1 MDNFSIKYQNVN
13 ASSIKG
19 VNENNVN
26 IKDSSGL
33 STLRAMS
40 EGDSFRGTVTDVN
53 GNEVTIRVNDTTV
66 SAKLSSDMNL
76 SVGQSVVFNIG
87 TDNEKVVS
95 LRPLFTNLSTEGL
108 ANNALNAASLP
119 INDVSLSLVSTLLEE
134 GMSIDK
140 ETLTSL
146 YRQINMN
153 PEVSMNE
160 IVRMNKIG
168 LELNAEN
175 IAKFDAVYNFESK
188 ISDSINTIIRQIPL
202 ETSNLADTDIKAA
215 ISLASDFIS
224 ASSDQTEVSVS
235 LGEKG
240 SNEGEFIADNQA
252 SDNLL
257 NEETESVINQKINE
271 ILDDMS
277 DYGNIDSSVNESG
290 QLDLSKNIVLTNKD
304 FDNLSNLI
312 SSGNEYGNKILN
324 MLSDGSK
331 IDLET
336 LLKTFDSV
344 LKDDNVTD
352 EAKKGLLQ
360 SDLFKDALS
369 DKFSEKWL
377 LEPNDVKNAS
387 NLNERY
393 NSILHDT
400 DRILDSMQNS
410 LKGSENLTSAV
421 SDFRENVSF
430 LQNLNNLA
438 PYVQIP
444 VMMNKNANTGDLYVY
459 ANKKSLLEKNDNI
472 TAVLRLDMNNLG
484 RVEVYVKLS
493 ASDKLSTD
501 FTFDNEETLLFIE
514 EHIDM
519 LNERL
524 EKLGYS
530 VNNSFKIKSRET
542 ELFSDKTVEEGDTS
556 DSEVIN
562 MYRFDVRA

>member
-66 SAKLSSDMNL
+66 SAKLSSDMKL